1 MTVARER
8 DATASVAS
16 AMLERLVQQFAS
28 PYDFLRELVQN
39 AIDAQSDSC
48 EVALSMH
55 RDRAGDRVVFEIAVT
70 DAGSGMDEAIID
82 DQFTRMFASQK
93 TRDLTM
99 AGGFGVGFVSV
110 FAWEPEVVLV
120 QTGRRDEGWE
130 IEFDAEA
137 AYVKRRLVDP
147 IEGTCVR
154 LLRRG
159 HASEYA
165 GIALAVRRSLHRWCR
180 FCPIAIDFC
189 DLGDGHEASARRE
202 RIHERRP
209 GGEPLE
215 AVHESADTTIV
226 VSFTS
231 EPRAVLL
238 RHGLVLAQGEPQ
250 HVLPALASQHAGSL
264 DHLDVWASSPSLS
277 TDIGRDRVLHDAG
290 RRLIEQR
297 IGDMIGQLGER
308 ALAEIRQLVES
319 AAPWDEERQRQ
330 YTFLH
335 AHVACERSIPARVL
349 DTHPLFRTRDGAT
362 NLLALRKAA
371 RWGVVSRTSPEAA
384 ELDVLTGVVP
394 ELWASDDDEEPWLA
408 PLLASRKLHCA
419 SRERLVREVSPAAGE
434 LDPGVARACA
444 LLVDAG
450 VAASVRRGH
459 LGGDG
464 RLPLGVGLP
473 GATTHAVVP
482 VVPLSIREPVPLW
495 LDDRHPLYAI
505 GACMPDDDITVG
517 PAALALA
524 ITTILRGDLEAV
536 RRAIDDELARQR
548 VPRRR

>member
-1 MTVARER
+1 MTAPRER
-8 DATASVAS
+8 DATATVAA

-39 AIDAQSDSC
+39 AIDAGSDSC

-55 RDRAGDRVVFEIAVT
+55 RDGAGDRVVFEIAVT

-82 DQFTRMFASQK
+82 EQFTRMFASQK

-130 IEFDAEA
+130 VEFDAEA

-159 HASEYA
+159 HASEHA

-189 DLGDGHEASARRE
+189 DLGDAHGASAPRE

-209 GGEPLE
+209 GGAPLE
-215 AVHESADTTIV
+215 AVHESADTRIV

-238 RHGLVLAQGEPQ
+238 RHGLVLAQGEPR
-250 HVLPALASQHAGSL
+250 HVLATLESTHEGSL
-264 DHLDVWASSPSLS
+264 EHLDVWASSPSLS

-297 IGDMIGQLGER
+297 IGDMIGQLRDR
-308 ALAEIRQLVES
+308 ALAELGQLVES
-319 AAPWDEERQRQ
+319 PAPWDEARQRQ

-335 AHVACERSIPARVL
+335 AHVASERSIPARVL
-349 DTHPLFRTRDGAT
+349 DVRPLFRTREGAT

-371 RWGVVSRTSPEAA
+371 RWGVLSRTSPKAA
-384 ELDVLTGVVP
+384 GLDALTDVVP
-394 ELWASDDDEEPWLA
+394 ELWASDDDQESWLA
-408 PLLASRKLHCA
+408 PLLATRKLHCA
-419 SRERLVREVSPAAGE
+419 SREQLVREVSPAADALE
-434 LDPGVARACA
+434 PGVARACA

-450 VAASVRRGH
+450 VASSVRRGH

-464 RLPLGVGLP
+464 VLPFGVGLP
-473 GATTHAVVP
+473 GAATHAVVP
-482 VVPLSIREPVPLW
+482 VVPLSIREPVALW
-495 LDDRHPLYAI
+495 LDDRHPLYAT
-505 GACMPDDDITVG
+505 ATCMSDDDVTAG

-536 RRAIDDELARQR
+536 RDAIDDELARQQA
-548 VPRRR
+548 RRRR